1 MYKTI
6 QRTNQPLKAAQNI
19 VMEFHIHSRPGTNYC
34 LGLTVR
40 VGYLV
45 WCHQLNFG
53 ACVLE
58 ELSMVK
64 IVKVLRGMQRI
75 DEPSTGTS
83 GAVAVEPTPGAPGV
97 VAVEP
102 SLEGEPC
109 TSTG

>member
-1 MYKTI
+1 M
-6 QRTNQPLKAAQNI
+6 
-19 VMEFHIHSRPGTNYC
+19 
-34 LGLTVR
+34 
-40 VGYLV
+40 
-45 WCHQLNFG
+45 WCHQLHFG

-58 ELSMVK
+58 ELRMVE
-64 IVKVLRGMQRI
+64 IVKVLRGMLRI

-83 GAVAVEPTPGAPGV
+83 GAVAVGPTPGASGV